1 MAALSSCDYV
11 MTLTGTFIW
20 CIDYFSKGPFLYYK
34 EFPKKGSLLMNTMF
48 ENMGDDFLPG
58 WIGLL

>member
-1 MAALSSCDYV
+1 MDALSSCHHV
-11 MTLTGTFIW
+11 ITLTGTFSR
-20 CIDYFSKGPFLYYK
+20 CINYFSKRSVLYYK